1 MARLFSALRLIKAGW
16 VLSREGVVAS
26 IPREG
31 LSGPAL
37 TAHKVASAISRRK
50 AGKRSN
56 VERMNRAIARL
67 GPSYAKLGQFLATRP
82 DIIGLEMAVDL
93 ATLQDQMEPF
103 PKKQSVERIEDSLG
117 AKVDSFFTKLDEPI
131 AAASIAQVHP
141 ALVRQA
147 DGAEKKVAVKVVR
160 PGVRQ
165 RFQKDL
171 DTYFMFAELQEKLF
185 PATRRLRPTAIAKT
199 LAQSTRIEM
208 DLRLEA
214 AALSEI
220 AENTKDD
227 PDFRVPKVDWVRT
240 GRNVLTMEWVDGIKM
255 TDTDALVAAG
265 HNPQKLAVNV
275 IQAFLRHAMRDGFFH
290 ADMHPGNLFVDAKGD
305 IVAVDMGIAGRIGL
319 KERRFLAEILFGFI
333 RRDYRRIAEVHFEAG
348 YVPAHHDVDA
358 FAQALRAVGE
368 PIHDQPADTISMGNL
383 LTLLFDVTDIF
394 DMQTRPELL
403 LLQKT
408 MVVVEGNARMLD
420 PNFNM
425 WEAAQ
430 PVVNDWV
437 ARNLGPAAIAKDAQA
452 GIKAGLRLLKAVP
465 DLAERTEQ
473 LTAEV
478 GDMAE
483 NGMKLAPETVKQ
495 IGKAE
500 AHESRWGRRALWVI
514 AFTAL
519 YVAWHISK

>member
-1 MARLFSALRLIKAGW
+1 MSSFLAGFRLIKAGW
-16 VLSREGVVAS
+16 VFAREGVVAAM
-26 IPREG
+26 PREG

-37 TAHKVASAISRRK
+37 TAHKIATKMSRRR
-50 AGKRSN
+50 AGRLNN
-56 VERMNRAIARL
+56 VERMNNAITRL

-82 DIIGLEMAVDL
+82 DIIGLDLAVDL
-93 ATLQDQMEPF
+93 ATLQDQMKQF
-103 PKKQSVERIEDSLG
+103 PTAQSIARLEDSLG
-117 AKVDSFFTKLDEPI
+117 AKWDTFFTRIEEPV

-141 ALVRQA
+141 AYVRMP
-147 DGAEKKVAVKVVR
+147 DGSEKKVAVKVIR

-171 DTYFMFAELQEKLF
+171 DTFFMFANLQEKYF
-185 PATRRLRPTAIAKT
+185 PATRRLRPTAIAQT

-227 PDFRVPKVDWVRT
+227 TDFRVPKVDWVRT

-255 TDTDALVAAG
+255 SDTAALTKAG
-265 HNPQKLAVNV
+265 HDLNILAVNV
-275 IQAFLRHAMRDGFFH
+275 IQSFLRHAMRDGFFH

-305 IVAVDMGIAGRIGL
+305 IVAVDMGIAGRIGM

-333 RRDYRRIAEVHFEAG
+333 QRDYRRVAEVHFEAG
-348 YVPAHHDVDA
+348 YVPPHHDINA
-358 FAQALRAVGE
+358 FAQAIRAVGE
-368 PIHDQPADTISMGNL
+368 PIHDQPAETISMGNL
-383 LTLLFDVTDIF
+383 LTLLFDVTEIF

-420 PNFNM
+420 PQFNM
-425 WEAAQ
+425 WKAAE
-430 PVVNDWV
+430 PVVGDWV
-437 ARNLGPAAIAKDAQA
+437 RQNLGPAAVVNDARN
-452 GIKAGLRLLKAVP
+452 GIKAGLRLMKAMP
-465 DLAERTEQ
+465 ELANRTEQ
-473 LTAEV
+473 LAHEV
-478 GDMAE
+478 GAMAE
-483 NGMKLAPETVKQ
+483 NGMKLDPATVKA

-500 AHESRWGRRALWVI
+500 AKESRWGRRALWVI
-514 AFTAL
+514 ALSAL
-519 YVAWHISK
+519 YIAWTLT

>member
-1 MARLFSALRLIKAGW
+1 MASLFATLRLARAGW
-16 VLSREGVVAS
+16 VLAREGVVAAM
-26 IPREG
+26 PREG

-37 TAHKVASAISRRK
+37 TGHKIATAISRRR

-93 ATLQDQMEPF
+93 ANLQDRMDEF
-103 PKKQSVERIEDSLG
+103 PTAEAIKRIEDSLG
-117 AKVDSFFTKLDEPI
+117 AKVDTFFKELQAPI
-131 AAASIAQVHP
+131 AAASIAQVHS
-141 ALVRQA
+141 AYVA
-147 DGAEKKVAVKVVR
+147 TEDGGEKKVAVKVIR
-160 PGVRQ
+160 PGVRA
-165 RFQKDL
+165 RFQRDL
-171 DTYFMFAELQEKLF
+171 DTFFMFAELQEKFF

-227 PDFRVPKVDWVRT
+227 PDFYVPKVDWVRT

-255 TDTDALVAAG
+255 TDTEALIAAG
-265 HNPQKLAVNV
+265 HDPKKLAVNV
-275 IQAFLRHAMRDGFFH
+275 IQAFLQHAMRDGFFH
-290 ADMHPGNLFVDAKGD
+290 ADMHPGNLFVNDQGV

-319 KERRFLAEILFGFI
+319 KERRFLAEILYGFI
-333 RRDYRRIAEVHFEAG
+333 RRDYQRIAQVHFEAG
-348 YVPAHHDVDA
+348 YVPSHHDVDA

-368 PIHDQPADTISMGNL
+368 PIHDQPAETISMGNL

-420 PNFNM
+420 PQFNM

-430 PVVNDWV
+430 PVVNEWI
-437 ARNLGPAAIAKDAQA
+437 RKNLGPAAIAKDAND
-452 GIKAGLRLLKAVP
+452 GLKAGLRLLKAVP
-465 DLAERTEQ
+465 ALAERTEQ
-473 LTAEV
+473 LVHDV
-478 GDMAE
+478 GDMTE
-483 NGMKLAPETVKQ
+483 NGMRLDPATVKA

-514 AFTAL
+514 ALAAI
-519 YVAWHISK
+519 YIAWKLVD

>member
-1 MARLFSALRLIKAGW
+1 MARFFSALRLVKAGW

-37 TAHKVASAISRRK
+37 TAHKIASAISRRK

-93 ATLQDQMEPF
+93 ASLQDQMEPF
-103 PKKQSVERIEDSLG
+103 PKAESINRIEDSLG
-117 AKVDSFFTKLDEPI
+117 AEVSSFFSSFDEPI

-141 ALVRQA
+141 ALVTKA
-147 DGAEKKVAVKVVR
+147 DGSTKKVAVKVVR

-171 DTYFMFAELQEKLF
+171 DTFFMFAELQEKLF
-185 PATRRLRPTAIAKT
+185 PAARRLRPTAIAQT

-255 TDTDALVAAG
+255 TDVDALVAAG
-265 HNPQKLAVNV
+265 HDPKQLAVNV

-333 RRDYRRIAEVHFEAG
+333 RRDYRRIAEVHFEAA

-437 ARNLGPAAIAKDAQA
+437 ARNLGPAAIAKDAHT
-452 GIKAGLRLLKAVP
+452 GLKAGLRLLKAVP

-473 LTAEV
+473 LSAEV

-500 AHESRWGRRALWVI
+500 AYESRWGRRALWVI
-514 AFTAL
+514 ALVAV
-519 YVAWHISK
+519 YVAWQFS

>member
-1 MARLFSALRLIKAGW
+1 MSTFFAGLRLLKAGW
-16 VLSREGVVAS
+16 VLSREGVVAA

-37 TAHKVASAISRRK
+37 TAHKIASAVSRRR
-50 AGKRSN
+50 ADGLNN
-56 VERMNRAIARL
+56 VERMNNAIARL

-82 DIIGLEMAVDL
+82 DIIGLQMAIDL
-93 ATLQDQMEPF
+93 ATLQDQMATF
-103 PKKQSVERIEDSLG
+103 PTAESLRRVEDSLG
-117 AKVDSFFTKLDEPI
+117 AKWQTFFTRIEEPI

-141 ALVRQA
+141 AYVKQA
-147 DGAEKKVAVKVVR
+147 DGTEKKVAVKVIR
-160 PGVRQ
+160 PGVRA

-171 DTYFMFAELQEKLF
+171 DTFFMFAGLQEKLF
-185 PATRRLRPTAIAKT
+185 PATRRLRPTAIADT

-220 AENTKDD
+220 GENTAED

-255 TDTDALVAAG
+255 NDKAALIAAG
-265 HNPQKLAVNV
+265 HDPKRLAVNI
-275 IQAFLRHAMRDGFFH
+275 IQAFLRHAIRDGFFH
-290 ADMHPGNLFVDAKGD
+290 ADMHPGNLFVDPKGD

-319 KERRFLAEILFGFI
+319 NERRFLAEILFGFI

-368 PIHDQPADTISMGNL
+368 PIHDQPAETISMGNL

-394 DMQTRPELL
+394 DMETRPELL

-420 PNFNM
+420 PEFNM
-425 WEAAQ
+425 WEAAR
-430 PVVNDWV
+430 PIVTTW
-437 ARNLGPAAIAKDAQA
+437 ATRNLGPAAVLNDARD
-452 GIKAGLRLLKAVP
+452 GIKAGLKLLKAMP
-465 DLAERTEQ
+465 ELASRTELLANQ
-473 LTAEV
+473 V
-478 GDMAE
+478 GDMAQ
-483 NGMKLAPETVKQ
+483 NGMRLSPETVKS

-514 AFTAL
+514 AIAAV
-519 YVAWHISK
+519 YVAWRVR

>member
-1 MARLFSALRLIKAGW
+1 MLA
-16 VLSREGVVAS
+16 REGVVAAM
-26 IPREG
+26 PREG

-37 TAHKVASAISRRK
+37 TAHKFASALSRRR

-56 VERMNRAIARL
+56 VERMTRAIARL

-82 DIIGLEMAVDL
+82 DIIGLDMALDL
-93 ATLQDQMEPF
+93 ATLQDRMEEF
-103 PKKQSVERIEDSLG
+103 PTAQAIDRIEDSLG
-117 AKVDSFFTKLDEPI
+117 ADVKSFFTKLDPPV
-131 AAASIAQVHP
+131 AAASIAQVHS
-141 ALVRQA
+141 AYVA
-147 DGAEKKVAVKVVR
+147 TEDGSEKKVAVKVIR
-160 PGVRQ
+160 PGVRA

-171 DTYFMFAELQEKLF
+171 DTFFMFAGLQEKYF
-185 PATRRLRPTAIAKT
+185 PATRRLRPTAVAAT

-214 AALSEI
+214 AALSEM

-227 PDFRVPKVDWVRT
+227 PGFSVPKVDWVRT
-240 GRNVLTMEWVDGIKM
+240 GRSVLTMEWVDGIKM
-255 TDTDALVAAG
+255 TDTEALIAAG
-265 HNPQKLAVNV
+265 HDPKQLAVNV
-275 IQAFLRHAMRDGFFH
+275 IQSFLRHAMRDGFFH
-290 ADMHPGNLFVDAKGD
+290 ADMHPGNLFVVPNGD
-305 IVAVDMGIAGRIGL
+305 IVAVDLGISGRIGL

-333 RRDYRRIAEVHFEAG
+333 RRDYARIAQVHFEAG

-368 PIHDQPADTISMGNL
+368 PIHDQPAETISMGNL
-383 LTLLFDVTDIF
+383 LTLLFDVTEIF

-420 PNFNM
+420 PQFNM

-437 ARNLGPAAIAKDAQA
+437 RGNLGPAAIVKDANA
-452 GIKAGLRLLKAVP
+452 GLKAGLRLARTLP

-473 LTAEV
+473 LAHEV
-478 GDMAE
+478 GEMAE
-483 NGMKLAPETVKQ
+483 KGMRLDPETVEA

-500 AHESRWGRRALWVI
+500 AHQSRWGRRALWVI
-514 AFTAL
+514 ALTAI
-519 YVAWHISK
+519 YAAWHLID